1 MPAQDV
7 AGTDRIAPSKESA
20 MSAFPTSEFLVL
32 FGLALLG
39 TLAVLPYALALS
51 GDKLPEVK
59 LPKPVMLLISVL
71 QTAILMAVAT
81 GVGLLAAGPV
91 GLGAPYLEAALAGK
105 PQPGSILGLLPL
117 ALGLSL
123 AVFVLITVLERFAFA
138 PHVPAAIRQADVKT
152 PAWKRFLASF
162 YGGLGEEILMRLFLV
177 SGLVWL
183 LGRFWTRADGLPATG
198 AYWTGIVLAAVL
210 FGLGHLPT
218 TKALA
223 PLTTALVAR
232 AVVLNGIGGIAFG
245 WLYWQYGLEAAM
257 ISHFGAD
264 ILIHLVGTR
273 LLSPAEPAGASGAPL
288 PPDDAHT

>member
-1 MPAQDV
+1 
-7 AGTDRIAPSKESA
+7 

-39 TLAVLPYALALS
+39 TLAVLPYSLALS
-51 GDKLPEVK
+51 GDKLPQGK
-59 LPKPVMLLISVL
+59 LPRPVMLLISVL
-71 QTAILMAVAT
+71 QTAILMAIAI
-81 GVGLLAAGPV
+81 GVGLLAARPV
-91 GLGAPYLEAALAGK
+91 GLGAPYLEAALSGQA
-105 PQPGSILGLLPL
+105 QPGSILSLLPL
-117 ALGLSL
+117 ALGLSV
-123 AVFVLITVLERFAFA
+123 AVFLLIALLERFIFA

-152 PAWKRFLASF
+152 QAWKRFLASF

-183 LGRFWTRADGLPATG
+183 LGRFWTQAGGMPAIG

-218 TKALA
+218 TKTLA
-223 PLTTALVAR
+223 PLTPALVAR

-264 ILIHLVGTR
+264 ILIHLVGSR
-273 LLSPAEPAGASGAPL
+273 LLSPGEPAAASGEPL
-288 PPDDAHT
+288 PPGDAHP